1 MAINPALY
9 GFTLEYTGDRRAY
22 DGFDE
27 YLRVEFPK
35 RHPGWE
41 PRYGEAD
48 TFDEAKNRHDYAFLI
63 SGDVPD
69 ATSQADAE
77 RKVGELI
84 EEIARGFKGARP
96 DIKEILPKPIAKVWR
111 WRP

>member
-1 MAINPALY
+1 MAVNPALF
-9 GFTLEYTGDRRAY
+9 GFSAEYRGDRRVY

-41 PRYGEAD
+41 PRFGEAD
-48 TFDEAKNRHDYAFLI
+48 TFDEAKNRHDYTFLI
-63 SGDVPD
+63 SGDVPH
-69 ATSQADAE
+69 AESQADAE
-77 RKVGELI
+77 HKVAQLL

-96 DIKEILPKPIAKVWR
+96 DIKEIIPKPITKVWR
-111 WRP
+111 WRG